1 MSEGAESHPETG
13 EACSDKKLESPQ
25 FRTNVHHLCKTIR
38 SSIVD
43 KVEGLHRGSMMD
55 SVSSI
60 VGSSSVVVLNA
71 GVQVCQVDHLQERQV
86 SEKAGNDS
94 RHDLLLRRLALR
106 VEVEFPQV
114 ATTHRCWL

>member
-1 MSEGAESHPETG
+1 MSKGAESHPETG

-25 FRTNVHHLCKTIR
+25 FRTNVHHLRKTIR

-43 KVEGLHRGSMMD
+43 KVEGLHRGSMVD

-60 VGSSSVVVLNA
+60 VGGSSVVVFNA
-71 GVQVCQVDHLQERQV
+71 RVKVGQVNHLKERQV
-86 SEKAGNDS
+86 PEKASNDS
-94 RHDLLLRRLALR
+94 RHNLLLCRLALR

-114 ATTHRCWL
+114 ATTNRCWL